1 MVDIY
6 LNQLIDDSNQNEIE
20 IKAIYQNSD
29 SWPSLIDIYAFD
41 W

>member
-6 LNQLIDDSNQNEIE
+6 LNQLIDGSNQNEIE

-29 SWPSLIDIYAFD
+29 SCPSLIDIDTID